1 LDDTGKIFEPV
12 ANDSVAESVINQ
24 IESMIV
30 NGILREGTKLPSERA
45 LAERLKVS
53 RPKLREA
60 LKYLGDSGLLI
71 VKQGERSEI
80 AALTGSAM
88 TPAFQAL
95 YARHP
100 SALFDFLE
108 YRREQEA
115 FAASLAA
122 KRATDSDKEILTEI
136 LAEMER
142 SRAEKDFEAEH
153 LADVQFHSAIV
164 AASNNST
171 LIHMMASIYDLTKRG
186 VFSNRRFLRTIDG
199 AGRKIHAQHCKIANC
214 IFEGDAE
221 GAAAAARFHLD
232 FIELSFRTGHEQDE
246 RERLG
251 QKRKFMLSR

>member
-1 LDDTGKIFEPV
+1 MDTTGQVFEPI
-12 ANDSVAESVINQ
+12 ANDTVADSVIHQ
-24 IESMIV
+24 IEEMIV
-30 NGILREGTKLPSERA
+30 SGILREGAKLPSERT
-45 LAERLKVS
+45 LSERLNVS

-60 LKYLGDSGLLI
+60 LKRLENDGLLV

-80 AALTGSAM
+80 APLTGSAM
-88 TPAFQAL
+88 TPAFQEL
-95 YARHP
+95 YTRHP

-115 FAASLAA
+115 FAARLAA
-122 KRATDSDKEILTEI
+122 ERATDADKEILTDI

-221 GAAAAARFHLD
+221 GAATAARFHLD
-232 FIELSFRTGHEQDE
+232 FIELSFRTGHKRDA
-246 RERLG
+246 RERLA
-251 QKRKFMLSR
+251 QKRKFMMNT